1 MPVTTLTSFK
11 MGQHNKW
18 IHSTLTLMCQDGKD
32 IQGNQTKRGET
43 MDKASSG
50 RQMGV
55 YILGDIRMAADFK
68 ERSMICNQIT
78 LTLSTMSST
87 MIKEKK

>member
-1 MPVTTLTSFK
+1 
-11 MGQHNKW
+11 
-18 IHSTLTLMCQDGKD
+18 
-32 IQGNQTKRGET
+32 

-55 YILGDIRMAADFK
+55 YILGDTRMAADFK

-78 LTLSTMSST
+78 LTLSTLSST